1 MKQKPEPPE
10 AEETTATPADARKEL
25 TRLSARGYTQLR
37 HILVQLPDAESP
49 RASVLGNM
57 LHNRKHRALLLYIL
71 LLTAWPWLKDRRE
84 PLEASV
90 WIRVLDSKDVS
101 SAEKGTTWSTS
112 TLSRAWS
119 DLKKMN
125 LVTTQREGRQLRVSP
140 RREDGNAEY
149 EIPGGR
155 RDRWNAY
162 FTLPDDFW
170 NEGWFARLS
179 LPALVMLLVIAK
191 ETNQKNEVWFAYAN
205 CPDWYGVSSKSAQ
218 KGVEELISHGLLH
231 VRKELKK
238 APLSPTG
245 HTTRSHYS
253 LTGNFG
259 HTARAAKQALA
270 TTETRKRKSRKSP
283 KPIASNPEPKDS
295 PHVTQ

>member
-1 MKQKPEPPE
+1 MNPKPAPTEE
-10 AEETTATPADARKEL
+10 EETTATPADARKEL

-37 HILVQLPDAESP
+37 HILVQLPDTEP
-49 RASVLGNM
+49 TRASVLGSM
-57 LHNRKHRALLLYIL
+57 LHDRKHRALLLYIL

-90 WIRVLDSKDVS
+90 WIRALDGKDVS
-101 SAEKGTTWSTS
+101 FAEKGNTWSTS

-119 DLKKMN
+119 DLRKMN
-125 LVTTQREGRQLRVSP
+125 LVTTQREGRLLRVSP
-140 RREDGNAEY
+140 RREDGGDDY
-149 EIPGGR
+149 GSPGGR
-155 RDRWNAY
+155 KDRWNAY

-179 LPALVMLLVIAK
+179 LPALVMLLVVAK

-205 CPDWYGVSSKSAQ
+205 CKDWYGISSKSAQ
-218 KGVEELISHGLLH
+218 KGIEELIEHGLLH

-245 HTTRSHYS
+245 RSTRSHYS

-270 TTETRKRKSRKSP
+270 TTETQKRKSRKTP
-283 KPIASNPEPKDS
+283 KPIASNLEPKDS
-295 PHVTQ
+295 PHVS